1 MKYNTKKNAILGI
14 LLFST
19 YIIIDQFIDEILL
32 QYTYKF
38 IFSIKN
44 PSFIEISYMI
54 KSTSL
59 LLSEIILLYFYL
71 SFNKKLDVLLLILFS
86 CVLTGTHAFLKEI
99 YNQGRPYMFNSDVQT
114 LECIAELGKPS
125 GHAICI
131 VSYMI
136 SIYYADHFENE
147 EEMKLPLFKAILYTI
162 IALIV
167 CLSRVILGVHS
178 IGQVIYGII
187 FTLCMYMIYLNI
199 VHTKVKKFILK
210 HIKYQS
216 HRLTIFTAVL
226 FLVFLTLSLSADFY
240 SRNYFAQ
247 NPNLY
252 YKFMDA
258 VQECRERNGLEKL
271 NDENGFILQRS
282 TSQSYG
288 YYFIIIGA
296 LLGLVIF
303 RGVYEEGLYEVQS
316 KFRTRLTLF
325 IRIMLFYFMIFS
337 VQYGMEYY
345 EPEQY
350 ESYLIM
356 IVIGHIILGLCIT
369 LIYPILMYFLGLEI
383 YGSMQCVNKST
394 LFIDYSHIWESES
407 MISE

>member
-1 MKYNTKKNAILGI
+1 MQFNSKKNAILGI
-14 LLFST
+14 ILFCI
-19 YIIIDQFIDEILL
+19 YIILDLYIDETLL
-32 QYTYKF
+32 QYTYKL

-44 PSFIEISYMI
+44 PLFIEFSYLI
-54 KSTSL
+54 KTTSL
-59 LLSEIILLYFYL
+59 LLCEIIFLYLYL

-136 SIYYADHFENE
+136 SLYQADRFENE
-147 EEMKLPLFKAILYTI
+147 EEMKLPLFKSILYTI

-199 VHTKVKKFILK
+199 VHQQIKKFIHR

-216 HRLTIFTAVL
+216 HKLTIFTAIL

-247 NPNLY
+247 QPDLY
-252 YKFMDA
+252 YKYMDA
-258 VQECRERNGLEKL
+258 VQECRVRNGLEKL
-271 NDENGFILQRS
+271 NDESGFILQRS
-282 TSQSYG
+282 TSHSYG

-325 IRIMLFYFMIFS
+325 IRIMIFYLMIFS
-337 VQYGMEYY
+337 VQYGMEYF
-345 EPEQY
+345 EPKQY

-356 IVIGHIILGLCIT
+356 IVVGHIILGLCVT

-394 LFIDYSHIWESES
+394 LFIDYSHIWESDS
-407 MISE
+407 MIQE